1 MAKITS
7 KADLTLGTNLKLH
20 IADKGASDLVIVDNG
35 DGTGTITSTAEIA
48 DFASSSELTGIV
60 NRGIVVGDILTL
72 SHTGNVLNEGLQ
84 VTVTDVTTNVI
95 TYDDIDTL
103 TDESNG
109 TDVNIVATSKTYQFL
124 EAGGLSFIDGVAGVV
139 LASEMVDLWDA
150 TDLDIYDPAFTS
162 IEPRAKSMASINGW
176 EPHDVDTLK
185 ALRDIALEIRATSGT
200 GANKVYACLRSGALN
215 APTDQFTL
223 WPSTDAWD
231 TAPTLATTTG
241 YINELVLIYDA
252 AGSDN
257 RFSNGG
263 ITWITRCAE
272 EGKTIIMEEFEL
284 DYAEI
289 TPVSAANAIDPKLTV
304 ADGVVSAGGDYANI
318 LYYSNDDGTDTITYS
333 GDVNSVAYDFTGYVD
348 GDLKTNEKVHA
359 KINYLWRQPTNINSD
374 AGSGTTTEELR
385 GDKQWPMTVFVGD
398 GFTVQSYL
406 VDYNA
411 GQRNNL
417 TVVDSTGNLRSWPI
431 IYTLVIN
438 ADPAAYTGEL
448 SLIHADTFGT
458 SAAVYLQDETPTDQK
473 DILIES
479 DGQQSIVIAY
489 STYAVDGHTPGDP
502 IDLIL
507 TWNRPGFIEPGNLSF
522 TVSGDTSVSIVP
534 KADPSYI
541 A

>member
-1 MAKITS
+1 MAKIEA
-7 KADLTLGTNLKLH
+7 KADLDLGTNLKLH
-20 IADKGASDLVIVDNG
+20 IADKGASDLDIVDNG

-48 DFASSSELTGIV
+48 DFASSSEASGIV
-60 NRGIVVGDILTL
+60 NRGVVVGDVLTL

-103 TDESNG
+103 TDEADG
-109 TDVNIVATSKTYQFL
+109 DDVNLIATEKTYQFL
-124 EAGGLSFIDGVAGVV
+124 EAGALSFIDGVAGIV
-139 LASEMVDLWDA
+139 LASEMVDLWDV

-176 EPHDVDTLK
+176 EPHDNDTLK

-200 GANKVYACLRSGALN
+200 AANKIYSCLRSGALN
-215 APTDQFTL
+215 AGTDQFTL
-223 WPSTDAWD
+223 WASTDAWD

-252 AGSDN
+252 VGSDN

-272 EGKTIIMEEFEL
+272 EGKTIIMEEFQL
-284 DYAEI
+284 NYAEI
-289 TPVSAANAIDPKLTV
+289 TPVSAANAIDPKLIV
-304 ADGVVSAGGDYANI
+304 ADGVVSVHADYADI
-318 LYYSNDDGTDTITYS
+318 LYYLDDDDIYE
-333 GDVNSVAYDFTGYVD
+333 GDVNSTDYDFTGYVD
-348 GDLKTNEKVHA
+348 ADLKTNEKVHA

-374 AGSGTTTEELR
+374 AGAGTTSLELR

-431 IYTLVIN
+431 IYTLTIN
-438 ADPAAYTGEL
+438 ADSAAYTGDL
-448 SLIHADTFGT
+448 SLIHANTFGT
-458 SAAVYLQDETPTDQK
+458 DAAVYLQDEGDVDQH
-473 DILIES
+473 DITIES

-489 STYAVDGHTPGDP
+489 STYAIDGHTPGDP
-502 IDLIL
+502 LALIL
-507 TWNRPGFIEPGNLSF
+507 TWNRPGYIEPGNLSF
-522 TVSGDTSVSIVP
+522 TMSSDTTVSIVP